1 VNAFTWAAFGLIVAF
16 APLLG
21 LVLLA
26 REIDAVVALEL
37 CGTLATLTLLCLA
50 EGFHRGI
57 YFNVALVS
65 VATSWIGAL
74 VFARFFGRVL

>member
-1 VNAFTWAAFGLIVAF
+1 MSVFLIAAT
-16 APLLG
+16 
-21 LVLLA
+21 VLLVA
-26 REIDAVVALEL
+26 MLLPAIVCVRAHPLDAVVAAEL
-37 CGTLATLTLLCLA
+37 CGTLATLVLLCLA

-65 VATSWIGAL
+65 VATTWIGAL

>member
-1 VNAFTWAAFGLIVAF
+1 LSVFLIAAT
-16 APLLG
+16 
-21 LVLLA
+21 VLLVA
-26 REIDAVVALEL
+26 MLVPGVVCLRAHPIDAVVAAQL

-65 VATSWIGAL
+65 AATTWIGGL
-74 VFARFFGRVL
+74 IFARFFGRVL

>member
-1 VNAFTWAAFGLIVAF
+1 MSVFLIAAT
-16 APLLG
+16 
-21 LVLLA
+21 VLLLA
-26 REIDAVVALEL
+26 MLLPGIVCVRAHPIDAVVAVQL
-37 CGTLATLTLLCLA
+37 CGTLATLTFLCLA

-65 VATSWIGAL
+65 AATTWIGSL